1 MGPARGRG
9 VGGLG
14 SGCCLGGG
22 ACGRGIPRLTPRAV
36 GRTGRYQGGMPLG
49 PDSAV
54 DAARCRTHGPVS
66 GRDALGAGRAV
77 GDAPTDAARGALP
90 GYRVRIPRTRSG
102 LRGAGVRRG
111 RPRVAR
117 RAAQRGMRRAAR
129 LLRRRGRS
137 REVGEAPR
145 DVARGASGEC
155 RRVAVPSEER
165 QGGRPHAPPRG
176 PGGAVPQPT
185 EPWDGG
191 APPRGGGWIPV
202 RAYAGVGAGM
212 SGLVSE
218 RNCGVLP
225 VTHSFG

>member
-1 MGPARGRG
+1 MGEARGRRPEARP
-9 VGGLG
+9 G
-14 SGCCLGGG
+14 S
-22 ACGRGIPRLTPRAV
+22 A
-36 GRTGRYQGGMPLG
+36 G
-49 PDSAV
+49 PS
-54 DAARCRTHGPVS
+54 P
-66 GRDALGAGRAV
+66 
-77 GDAPTDAARGALP
+77 
-90 GYRVRIPRTRSG
+90 I
-102 LRGAGVRRG
+102 
-111 RPRVAR
+111 
-117 RAAQRGMRRAAR
+117 
-129 LLRRRGRS
+129 
-137 REVGEAPR
+137 
-145 DVARGASGEC
+145 
-155 RRVAVPSEER
+155 PSEER